1 VLLLAWYWWFLT
13 AWLLFCAWDNTRLF
27 VKPFPADPRRK
38 KWPFVS
44 ILIPARNEEKR
55 IEPCLRGMLKQDY
68 PAYEILVLDDRS
80 TDRTFN
86 LVQAYS
92 KRNPFDSPKGKKKP
106 LRAGP
111 RLKVFKGKE
120 LPGGWVGKP
129 WACFQ
134 LSQKA
139 KGQWLFFTDADTEHR
154 PDMLKRTLQMAEEKK
169 ADVLT
174 LFTRQITKTWM
185 EILVIPVMAYTL
197 LAFLPARWSLRKKSF
212 FNRFAGVSGQFVF
225 IQQKVYRALGGHETV
240 KNEIV
245 EDLNFGKQVVQQGYR
260 LVYGDGS
267 DFSSCRMY
275 TDAAEVW
282 QGFSK
287 NFFPAMA
294 FSPLYFL
301 NAFAVLILDGFAPF
315 IAAALGPSFPL
326 FWPGLAL
333 AAVSV
338 GVRWLQAVRYG
349 YHRGSVPFHPLGCL
363 LFALIGL
370 NSVRW
375 FWWRGHGHWK
385 GRKLRQSPIGHGF
398 MGLKS

>member
-1 VLLLAWYWWFLT
+1 MLY
-13 AWLLFCAWDNTRLF
+13 CAWDNTRLF
-27 VKPFPADPRRK
+27 VKPPPADTKRK

-55 IEPCLRGMLKQDY
+55 IDPCIRGMLQQDY
-68 PAYEILVLDDRS
+68 PAYEILILDDRS

-86 LVQAYS
+86 VVQAYA
-92 KRNPFDSPKGKKKP
+92 KRNV
-106 LRAGP
+106 
-111 RLKVFKGKE
+111 RLKVLRGKE
-120 LPGGWVGKP
+120 LPAGWVGKP

-134 LSQKA
+134 LSKKA
-139 KGQWLFFTDADTEHR
+139 RGEWLFFTDADTEHK
-154 PDMLKRTLQMAEEKK
+154 PDMLKRTVQMAEQKK

-197 LAFLPARWSLRKKSF
+197 LAFLPARLSLRKNSR

-225 IQQKVYRALGGHETV
+225 IQRKIYRAFGGHEVV

-245 EDLNFGKQVVQQGYR
+245 EDLNLGKQVVRRGYR

-267 DFSSCRMY
+267 DFSFCRMY
-275 TDAAEVW
+275 TNAREVW
-282 QGFSK
+282 EGFSK

-301 NAFAVLILDGFAPF
+301 NAFLVLILDGVLPF
-315 IAAALGPSFPL
+315 LAVARGPSSEL
-326 FWPGLAL
+326 FWPGLAMVL
-333 AAVSV
+333 VSL
-338 GVRWLQAVRYG
+338 GVRWLQAVRYN
-349 YHRGSVPFHPLGCL
+349 YHKGSVLFHPLGCL

-370 NSVRW
+370 NSMRW
-375 FWWRGHGHWK
+375 FLLGGGHWK
-385 GRKLRQSPIGHGF
+385 GRKL
-398 MGLKS
+398 KAA